1 MVIDNEC
8 GPVYE
13 LPIDFIRERWF
24 TPDDKKSPFVRN
36 ASPFEDFVIRCVRY
50 AFANIPPNI
59 GRVFFSKEVA
69 LPFLRFRMLRHGYL
83 RCPVYWR
90 EHITPKFRGL
100 WVKRDQDLAPD
111 LIVFYA
117 HGKLNDLCCL

>member
-1 MVIDNEC
+1 MKCDTVF
-8 GPVYE
+8 E
-13 LPIDFIRERWF
+13 LPLLFVQERWF
-24 TPDDKKSPFVRN
+24 LSDDQKSPFVRN

-83 RCPVYWR
+83 WSPVHWE
-90 EHITPKFRGL
+90 EHATVSVIFSLFDAVGL
-100 WVKRDQDLAPD
+100 
-111 LIVFYA
+111 
-117 HGKLNDLCCL
+117 G